1 MSVQAKSKNIMNNL
15 DTSKKSVF
23 ITGCS
28 QGLGLELVTVFS
40 TNGWNVIAG
49 VRNLNN
55 LDSRL
60 DLPNVRLLK
69 LDVKK
74 TADISALSEALTDIP
89 IDVMINNAGIFK
101 EDCFETTSV
110 DEMLQMYSTNA
121 IAPFLITQKLL
132 NNILLGFNKTI
143 VVISGRMGS
152 FSSYEGSG
160 CYAYRASK
168 AAANM
173 LTKIMA
179 HDLSDKNIKVIAI
192 HPGWI
197 KTKMGGKDAKVCP
210 NESAN
215 GIFKLINNGNGIET
229 GVFYTF
235 EGQKLEW

>member
-1 MSVQAKSKNIMNNL
+1 MSVHPKSKNIMNNL
-15 DTSKKSVF
+15 ANSRKSVF

-55 LDSRL
+55 IDSRL
-60 DLPNVRLLK
+60 HLPNVRLLK
-69 LDVKK
+69 LDVEK
-74 TADISALSEALTDIP
+74 AEDISALGEELADLP
-89 IDVMINNAGIFK
+89 IDVIINNAGIFK
-101 EDCFETTSV
+101 DDNFETGAA
-110 DEMLQMYSTNA
+110 DEMLQMYSTHA
-121 IAPFLITQKLL
+121 IAPFLIMQKLL
-132 NNILLGFNKTI
+132 NNILLGSNKTI
-143 VVISGRMGS
+143 AVISGRMGS
-152 FSSYEGSG
+152 FNSYAGSG

-173 LTKIMA
+173 ITKTMA
-179 HDLSDKNIKVIAI
+179 YDLRDKNVKVIAI

-210 NESAN
+210 RESAS
-215 GIFKLINNGNGIET
+215 GIFKLINNTDEIET